1 MKPRP
6 ILALALA
13 AIVLALGAL
22 PASAQDILG
31 LSMRPTD
38 EMPAGTGRGTV
49 DIVSDGA
56 NQFKVTVDLSG
67 AADNLK
73 LENFEGATG
82 FTVWAVDTNGVRHN
96 LGQLDESLVL
106 KDAIATDPIAKL
118 YVTAEPDP
126 AAASPTG
133 KPLFTATLRNVT
145 ESEATATPATA
156 AEATTAATTSAGAA
170 AQPTG
175 APTATTAQK
184 PKELPTTGDLVP
196 DLLVLAIVAAGLFLV
211 GWRLR
216 TVQS

>member
-106 KDAIATDPIAKL
+106 KDAIATYPIAKL